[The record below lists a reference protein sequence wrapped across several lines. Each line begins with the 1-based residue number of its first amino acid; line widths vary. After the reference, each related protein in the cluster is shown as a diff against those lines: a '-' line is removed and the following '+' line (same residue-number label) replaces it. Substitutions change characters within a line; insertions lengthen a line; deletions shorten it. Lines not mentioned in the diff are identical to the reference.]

1 MKQLYEM
8 ISIFIRNN
16 FFGKRTSFFTFFLFV
31 LCIGIFFSIPTY
43 AQGDVVCEE
52 GTRYFHNSEANISF
66 CLPPCKAGFHWVSTA
81 TGDYQKCV
89 PGQVDDEIVIIET
102 SVEDNVAASVD
113 ILSRLV
119 RQDSANISLVA
130 KQFIDDPEVE
140 RVTQEVVLP
149 VVAVVSFVSLLPSL
163 WQTIPPLF
171 RFLFLQPILLFR
183 RKKKYAWGI
192 VYHSLTKLPLDLT
205 TVRLVDAKTNHVIQ
219 TRVTDNKGRYFFL
232 AEPGEYA
239 LEVVKSGYV
248 FPSLLLK
255 RVRSDGRKTDIYHG
269 GHINVS
275 GRHGAISVHIPLDPL
290 RIEHRPFRILVTRY
304 FRLFQYVI
312 SLFGLVSTLVSF
324 FIVPTWYNGLL
335 LFGHACIFLL
345 FIVYIK
351 PRRPKG
357 WGVVSDATN
366 NKSLHRVVVRLF
378 LKKFH
383 KLVATEITNHKGQY
397 AFLVGQSEYYVTCEK
412 KNYKLR
418 TIEGI
423 SITDSTKAA
432 VAEDIE
438 LDRI

>member
-1 MKQLYEM
+1 MMMKQLYEM

-183 RKKKYAWGI
+183 RKKK
-192 VYHSLTKLPLDLT
+192 
-205 TVRLVDAKTNHVIQ
+205 
-219 TRVTDNKGRYFFL
+219 
-232 AEPGEYA
+232 
-239 LEVVKSGYV
+239 
-248 FPSLLLK
+248 
-255 RVRSDGRKTDIYHG
+255 
-269 GHINVS
+269 
-275 GRHGAISVHIPLDPL
+275 
-290 RIEHRPFRILVTRY
+290 
-304 FRLFQYVI
+304 
-312 SLFGLVSTLVSF
+312 
-324 FIVPTWYNGLL
+324 
-335 LFGHACIFLL
+335 
-345 FIVYIK
+345 
-351 PRRPKG
+351 
-357 WGVVSDATN
+357 
-366 NKSLHRVVVRLF
+366 
-378 LKKFH
+378 
-383 KLVATEITNHKGQY
+383 
-397 AFLVGQSEYYVTCEK
+397 
-412 KNYKLR
+412 
-418 TIEGI
+418 
-423 SITDSTKAA
+423 
-432 VAEDIE
+432 
-438 LDRI
+438 